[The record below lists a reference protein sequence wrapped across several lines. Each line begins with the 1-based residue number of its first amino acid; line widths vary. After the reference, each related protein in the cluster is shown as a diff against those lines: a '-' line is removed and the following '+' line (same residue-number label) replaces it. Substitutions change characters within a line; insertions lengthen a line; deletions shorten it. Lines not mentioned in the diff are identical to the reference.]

1 MVFLNKEKLLKVA
14 RKEVLA
20 DLLVKNAK
28 IINVFTKEI
37 EYGNLAISDGYF
49 IGVGDYKAVEEI
61 DLKGSYIAPGFI
73 DGHVHIESSMLTPN
87 NYAQAVLP
95 RGTTSVVADCHEI
108 ANVCGEIGIDFML
121 EASKNLPLDVYMMI
135 PSCVPSTKFE
145 TSGAFLRAEN
155 IKKYVNN
162 NRVLGLGEMM
172 DYPGTINGDKEVLK
186 KIELFSHKVIDGHA
200 PGVYKEDLNAYCLA
214 GVKTC
219 HECTTP
225 DELVEKVKRGM
236 YIHLREGSQT
246 KNVRDLLPGIN
257 QKYYSHIL
265 FCSDDLHPLDIGK
278 IGHIDNNINIAIQ
291 YGIDPIEAISMATI
305 NIANCYNINDSGAIS
320 PGRKADFVVFDSLEK
335 IEVKKVYKN
344 GKLVVSDSEVL
355 FSSEHLDYTGVL
367 DTVKF
372 NIDNVNLEYK
382 LKSDFVNVIGLI
394 KNNVTTLKLK
404 RNVVLNDLI
413 FYPKLND
420 DLLKLVVIERHRLTG
435 NIGKGIVEGYGLKDG
450 AIAMTIAH
458 DSHNLVCIGDNDLDM
473 LCAINKIKDIGGGI
487 VIAKDNRVIDYLQ
500 LAVGGL
506 MSTENLEFV
515 SNKISNLE
523 KIARKIG
530 VSKDIEDP
538 FLQLAFL
545 SLTVIPELKLSD
557 FGLFDVKNFRIIP
570 LEVGDN

>member
-1 MVFLNKEKLLKVA
+1 MNKEKLLKVA

-108 ANVCGEIGIDFML
+108 ANVCGENGIDFML

-162 NRVLGLGEMM
+162 SRVLGLGEMM

-557 FGLFDVKNFRIIP
+557 FGLFDVNNFRIIP

>member
-108 ANVCGEIGIDFML
+108 ANVCGENGIDFML
-121 EASKNLPLDVYMMI
+121 EASKNLPLDIYMMI

-394 KNNVTTLKLK
+394 ENNVTTLKLK

-557 FGLFDVKNFRIIP
+557 FGLFDVNNFRIIP

>member
-108 ANVCGEIGIDFML
+108 ANVCGENGIDFML

-394 KNNVTTLKLK
+394 ENNVTTLKLK

-557 FGLFDVKNFRIIP
+557 FGLFDVNNFRIIP

>member
-1 MVFLNKEKLLKVA
+1 VVFLNKEKLLKVA

-557 FGLFDVKNFRIIP
+557 FGLFDVNNFRIIP

>member
-108 ANVCGEIGIDFML
+108 ANVCGENGIDFML

-506 MSTENLEFV
+506 MSTENLDFV
-515 SNKISNLE
+515 SSKISNLE

-557 FGLFDVKNFRIIP
+557 FGLFDVNNFRIIP

>member
-1 MVFLNKEKLLKVA
+1 
-14 RKEVLA
+14 
-20 DLLVKNAK
+20 
-28 IINVFTKEI
+28 
-37 EYGNLAISDGYF
+37 
-49 IGVGDYKAVEEI
+49 
-61 DLKGSYIAPGFI
+61 
-73 DGHVHIESSMLTPN
+73 
-87 NYAQAVLP
+87 
-95 RGTTSVVADCHEI
+95 
-108 ANVCGEIGIDFML
+108 
-121 EASKNLPLDVYMMI
+121 
-135 PSCVPSTKFE
+135 
-145 TSGAFLRAEN
+145 
-155 IKKYVNN
+155 
-162 NRVLGLGEMM
+162 
-172 DYPGTINGDKEVLK
+172 
-186 KIELFSHKVIDGHA
+186 
-200 PGVYKEDLNAYCLA
+200 
-214 GVKTC
+214 
-219 HECTTP
+219 
-225 DELVEKVKRGM
+225 
-236 YIHLREGSQT
+236 
-246 KNVRDLLPGIN
+246 
-257 QKYYSHIL
+257 
-265 FCSDDLHPLDIGK
+265 
-278 IGHIDNNINIAIQ
+278 
-291 YGIDPIEAISMATI
+291 
-305 NIANCYNINDSGAIS
+305 
-320 PGRKADFVVFDSLEK
+320 
-335 IEVKKVYKN
+335 
-344 GKLVVSDSEVL
+344 L

-557 FGLFDVKNFRIIP
+557 FGLFDVNNFRIIP

>member
-557 FGLFDVKNFRIIP
+557 FGLFDVNNFRIIP

>member
-1 MVFLNKEKLLKVA
+1 VVFLNKEKLLKVA

-108 ANVCGEIGIDFML
+108 ANVCGENGIDFML

-162 NRVLGLGEMM
+162 SRVLGLGEMM

-557 FGLFDVKNFRIIP
+557 FGLFDVNNFRIIP

>member
-1 MVFLNKEKLLKVA
+1 MNKEKLLKVA

-557 FGLFDVKNFRIIP
+557 FGLFDVNNFRIIP

>member
-87 NYAQAVLP
+87 NYAKAVLP

-108 ANVCGEIGIDFML
+108 ANVCGENGIDFML

-246 KNVRDLLPGIN
+246 KNIRDLLPGIN

-265 FCSDDLHPLDIGK
+265 FCSDDLHPLDIEK
-278 IGHIDNNINIAIQ
+278 KGHIDNNINIAIQ

>member
-108 ANVCGEIGIDFML
+108 ANVCGENGIDFML

-172 DYPGTINGDKEVLK
+172 DYPGTISGDKEVLK

-225 DELVEKVKRGM
+225 DELVEKVKIGM

-278 IGHIDNNINIAIQ
+278 IGHIDNNINIAIE

-557 FGLFDVKNFRIIP
+557 FGLFDVNNFRIIP